1 LILLFVPKPKT
12 VSPIIG
18 LTIDSDYASVL
29 RHSSFDARKT
39 WNVVTGLNKWE
50 SQQQGYILQLRNQ
63 SRSEIKHC
71 TFVTQGE
78 RHNYDPRLSIDP
90 VCTISPS
97 TRYRKIA
104 L

>member
-1 LILLFVPKPKT
+1 
-12 VSPIIG
+12 
-18 LTIDSDYASVL
+18 L
-29 RHSSFDARKT
+29 R
-39 WNVVTGLNKWE
+39 
-50 SQQQGYILQLRNQ
+50 YQ

-78 RHNYDPRLSIDP
+78 RHNYDPRLSTDP

-104 L
+104 LENVMGHKMRGLKWQI